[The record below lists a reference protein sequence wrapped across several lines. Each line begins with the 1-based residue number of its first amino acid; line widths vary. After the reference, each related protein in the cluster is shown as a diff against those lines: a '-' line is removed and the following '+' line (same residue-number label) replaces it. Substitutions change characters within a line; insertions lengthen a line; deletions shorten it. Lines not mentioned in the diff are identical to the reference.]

1 MDETVIRPDWAT
13 LPPLDAAESKTLAE
27 AIAYV
32 LDEKKGHEIKM
43 LFVEDKTILADYFV
57 ICTGNSNTQVKALGD
72 EVEFKIGQRGVKP
85 IHYEGRDNGS
95 WALIDFGT
103 VIVHIFDRAAR
114 DFYNLDKL
122 WSDAVPV
129 EHE

>member
-1 MDETVIRPDWAT
+1 MDETVTRPEWAT
-13 LPPLDAAESKTLAE
+13 LPPLDAAESKALAE

-32 LDEKKGHEIKM
+32 LDQKKGHEIKT

-57 ICTGNSNTQVKALGD
+57 ICTGYSNTQVRALAD

-129 EHE
+129 EHA

>member
-43 LFVEDKTILADYFV
+43 LFVEAKTILADSFV

-72 EVEFKIGQRGVKP
+72 EVE
-85 IHYEGRDNGS
+85 
-95 WALIDFGT
+95 LIDFGT